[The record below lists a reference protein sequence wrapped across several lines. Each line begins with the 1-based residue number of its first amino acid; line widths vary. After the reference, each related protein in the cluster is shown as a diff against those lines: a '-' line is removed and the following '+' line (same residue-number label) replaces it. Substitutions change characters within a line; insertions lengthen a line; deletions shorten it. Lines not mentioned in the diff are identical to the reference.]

1 MRIITLV
8 RKIIQCNYLYIR
20 QPLSCPSHAPL
31 MPLSCPLMSLS
42 CPSYPLMS
50 PHASSCPSHA
60 PLMPLSCP
68 SCPLSISNRSLP
80 KPNRNRVAFIELIST
95 SRKDESIMAFLSNL
109 PNQNSCLYGLG
120 LHPCNNY
127 TCIIHLQTDQKLL

>member
-8 RKIIQCNYLYIR
+8 RKIIQCNYLYIL
-20 QPLSCPSHAPL
+20 QPLSCPS
-31 MPLSCPLMSLS
+31 
-42 CPSYPLMS
+42 CPSHIP
-50 PHASSCPSHA
+50 HA

-80 KPNRNRVAFIELIST
+80 KPNRNRVAFVELIST

-109 PNQNSCLYGLG
+109 PNQNPCLYGLG
-120 LHPCNNY
+120 LHSCNNY
-127 TCIIHLQTDQKLL
+127 TCIIHLQTDQKLLWLYNHVIISYMRIKSHYIARSL